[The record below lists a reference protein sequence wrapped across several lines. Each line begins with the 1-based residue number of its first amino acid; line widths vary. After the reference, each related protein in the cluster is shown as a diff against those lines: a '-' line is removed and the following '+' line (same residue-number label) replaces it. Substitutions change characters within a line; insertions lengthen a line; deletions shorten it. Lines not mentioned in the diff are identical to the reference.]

1 MVSYRAI
8 SRRDLSVVHKD
19 FTLFVTLTVQIHQQ
33 GSSKVVKKA
42 GWHDVDLAEIDQV
55 ITDSDLPGET
65 VSARPLTPPLPMV
78 MKKLSRQYFLEA
90 RRVRDS
96 QRSRRQTLS
105 DGS

>member
-1 MVSYRAI
+1 MINGLVPGHLP
-8 SRRDLSVVHKD
+8 RDLSVVHKD

-65 VSARPLTPPLPMV
+65 VSARPL
-78 MKKLSRQYFLEA
+78 
-90 RRVRDS
+90 
-96 QRSRRQTLS
+96 SRRHFQW
-105 DGS
+105 